1 MKNIIP
7 QALLTMPILSTGLQA
22 QEKQPTPNLV
32 FIMADQYRGD
42 AIGCIGKEP
51 VKTPHLDKLA
61 SEGINFTNA
70 ISSYP
75 VSSPARGMLMTGMYP
90 IGSKVTGNCN
100 LKPLL
105 TEWNFPKTPAVG
117 AMCLKIRDT
126 IWDTSESGIWM
137 HPTSPM

>member
-1 MKNIIP
+1 MKPII
-7 QALLTMPILSTGLQA
+7 QYSLLGLPVLASAQVTA

-70 ISSYP
+70 IK
-75 VSSPARGMLMTGMYP
+75 GL
-90 IGSKVTGNCN
+90 
-100 LKPLL
+100 
-105 TEWNFPKTPAVG
+105 
-117 AMCLKIRDT
+117 
-126 IWDTSESGIWM
+126 
-137 HPTSPM
+137 

>member
-75 VSSPARGMLMTGMYP
+75 VSSPARGMLMTG
-90 IGSKVTGNCN
+90 K
-100 LKPLL
+100 
-105 TEWNFPKTPAVG
+105 
-117 AMCLKIRDT
+117 MCIRDRT
-126 IWDTSESGIWM
+126 YTPINYSLCHIPCSRGILELYG
-137 HPTSPM
+137 S

>member
-51 VKTPHLDKLA
+51 VK
-61 SEGINFTNA
+61 
-70 ISSYP
+70 
-75 VSSPARGMLMTGMYP
+75 
-90 IGSKVTGNCN
+90 
-100 LKPLL
+100 LL
-105 TEWNFPKTPAVG
+105 TWTSLPPKE
-117 AMCLKIRDT
+117 L
-126 IWDTSESGIWM
+126 
-137 HPTSPM
+137 TSPMLSVVIRYHRRQEEC

>member
-1 MKNIIP
+1 MKPII
-7 QALLTMPILSTGLQA
+7 QYSLLGLPVLASAQVTA

-100 LKPLL
+100 SETAPYGVELSQ
-105 TEWNFPKTPAVG
+105 NA
-117 AMCLKIRDT
+117 CLKIRDT

>member
-51 VKTPHLDKLA
+51 VKTPHLDKLRTA
-61 SEGINFTNA
+61 SGRA
-70 ISSYP
+70 P
-75 VSSPARGMLMTGMYP
+75 VSRPRSGWRNRPSRSRDRPRGG
-90 IGSKVTGNCN
+90 
-100 LKPLL
+100 
-105 TEWNFPKTPAVG
+105 
-117 AMCLKIRDT
+117 R
-126 IWDTSESGIWM
+126 
-137 HPTSPM
+137 

>member
-1 MKNIIP
+1 MKNIIA

-61 SEGINFTNA
+61 SEG
-70 ISSYP
+70 
-75 VSSPARGMLMTGMYP
+75 L
-90 IGSKVTGNCN
+90 
-100 LKPLL
+100 
-105 TEWNFPKTPAVG
+105 
-117 AMCLKIRDT
+117 
-126 IWDTSESGIWM
+126 
-137 HPTSPM
+137 TSPMLSVVIRYHRRQEEC

>member
-42 AIGCIGKEP
+42 AIDCIGKEP

-75 VSSPARGMLMTGMYP
+75 VSSPARGMLMTP
-90 IGSKVTGNCN
+90 VCI
-100 LKPLL
+100 PL
-105 TEWNFPKTPAVG
+105 AV
-117 AMCLKIRDT
+117 K
-126 IWDTSESGIWM
+126 
-137 HPTSPM
+137 

>member
-51 VKTPHLDKLA
+51 VKTPPPGQA
-61 SEGINFTNA
+61 
-70 ISSYP
+70 
-75 VSSPARGMLMTGMYP
+75 
-90 IGSKVTGNCN
+90 
-100 LKPLL
+100 
-105 TEWNFPKTPAVG
+105 
-117 AMCLKIRDT
+117 CLRRN
-126 IWDTSESGIWM
+126 
-137 HPTSPM
+137 